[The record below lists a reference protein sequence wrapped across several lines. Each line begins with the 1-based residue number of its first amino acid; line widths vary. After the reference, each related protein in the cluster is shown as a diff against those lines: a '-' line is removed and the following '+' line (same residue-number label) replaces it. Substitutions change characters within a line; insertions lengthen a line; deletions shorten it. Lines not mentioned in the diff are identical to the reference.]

1 MRVEY
6 INPFVESA
14 FNVLKEVLNSEIKR
28 GELYLKS
35 TSQPVLGVATI
46 IGLAGD
52 VEGRVL
58 LDMSMDTALNIASE
72 MNMEKLETFDEL
84 GKATITELANM
95 ITGQAITKLHELGFK
110 FDLTPPSMLTGND
123 MVISDSGVEA
133 LIVPIELTL
142 RKTGNKCCNKR
153 KELEEYVMR
162 AKMDYPNIN
171 TKNPD
176 GKRPDGSSYKV
187 LIVDD
192 SMFVAKQISQIL
204 SSEGFDIVGTAKDGI
219 EGLEKYKEL
228 HPNVDLVTMDITMPN
243 MDGVTC
249 LQKIIEFDPDA
260 KIVMI
265 SALGKQ
271 DLVKQSLLSG
281 AKNYIVKPL
290 DRAKVLERNI
300 FCSERINKKSVY
312 IRNINL

>member
-14 FNVLKEVLNSEIKR
+14 FNVLKEVLNTDIKR

-58 LDMSMDTALNIASE
+58 LDMSQDTALSIASE

-133 LIVPIELTL
+133 LIVPIELPYGKL
-142 RKTGNKCCNKR
+142 EINVAI
-153 KELEEYVMR
+153 KE
-162 AKMDYPNIN
+162 
-171 TKNPD
+171 KN
-176 GKRPDGSSYKV
+176 
-187 LIVDD
+187 
-192 SMFVAKQISQIL
+192 
-204 SSEGFDIVGTAKDGI
+204 
-219 EGLEKYKEL
+219 
-228 HPNVDLVTMDITMPN
+228 
-243 MDGVTC
+243 
-249 LQKIIEFDPDA
+249 
-260 KIVMI
+260 
-265 SALGKQ
+265 
-271 DLVKQSLLSG
+271 
-281 AKNYIVKPL
+281 
-290 DRAKVLERNI
+290 
-300 FCSERINKKSVY
+300 
-312 IRNINL
+312 